1 MPALTAATRLH
12 RLTALAG
19 LLGAAACSPGAVS
32 SERNDAVPIPSG
44 ATVAFRGATTDPGAP
59 ANPAVTNDSV
69 HHMIRRAVTAQ
80 LRQKGYAVVDS
91 AQPST
96 FSVRYYLVV
105 KADKVGYAPTAGGV
119 SGPKVGGYGAYGYG
133 YGPGYAN
140 FENQPLDSMKNVT
153 FEAALVDDKMGRTAW
168 RGVFNAEPKTKTPS
182 EARVNS
188 VVAEVFKTLPKVP

>member
-1 MPALTAATRLH
+1 MPAVTAATHLR

-19 LLGAAACSPGAVS
+19 LLTAAACSPGAVS
-32 SERNDAVPIPSG
+32 SERNDAVPIPAG
-44 ATVAFRGATTDPGAP
+44 ATVAFRGATTDPSA
-59 ANPAVTNDSV
+59 ATSPAVTNDSV
-69 HHMIRRAVTAQ
+69 HHMIRRAITAQ
-80 LRQKGYAVVDS
+80 LRQKGYSVVDS
-91 AQPST
+91 GQSST

-105 KADKVGYAPTAGGV
+105 KTDKVGYAPTAGGV

-133 YGPGYAN
+133 YGPGYTN
-140 FENQPLDSMKNVT
+140 FENQPLDSLKNVT

-182 EARVNS
+182 EERVNS